1 MEKGRER
8 EKERERERGRER
20 EREKER
26 EREMGHCQ
34 TFTMYLHLKYRIAVE
49 DRRKCSLVG
58 SVYTLAQYYNYVAT
72 VRSALNPK

>member
-49 DRRKCSLVG
+49 YRRKYSLVG
-58 SVYTLAQYYNYVAT
+58 SVYTLTQYYNYVVT
-72 VRSALNPK
+72 V